1 MQTKTSRD
9 LYRRAQKVLVGGV
22 NSPVRSFQAV
32 GGEPLFISKA
42 KGPIIIDADD
52 NRYIDYVGSWGALIL
67 GHANDTVIQ
76 AVKDSSERGTSYG
89 ASTELEIELAE
100 LIVEAFP
107 SIEMLR
113 FVNSGTEATMS
124 AIRLTRGFTGRSK
137 MVKFEGC
144 YHGHADYLLTKAGSG
159 LATFSLPNS
168 AGVPDSIVKDTIT
181 IPYND
186 VQALEKTFTTFGDEI
201 AGAIVEPIA
210 GNMGVVS
217 GKPEF
222 LGTLR
227 DLTKDHNSLLIFDEV
242 ITGFRVAFG
251 GAQTIYNILP
261 DITCLGKIIGG
272 GLPVG
277 AYGGRAD
284 IMKKVSPLGPVYQAG
299 TLAGN
304 PVAMAA
310 GIATIGQLD
319 DGLYETLELRSR
331 GLADRLE
338 DTATERQIPIVIN
351 RAGSMLGLFF
361 TDKNEIDGYDDVGSC
376 KRELYSEFFW
386 NMLQQGIYLPPSP
399 FETIFV
405 SAAHD
410 DSAIEKTIYSA
421 EASFSRISER
431 R

>member
-42 KGPIIIDADD
+42 KGPIIFDADD

-67 GHANDTVIQ
+67 GHANDAVIQ

-124 AIRLTRGFTGRSK
+124 AIRLARGFTERSK
-137 MVKFEGC
+137 IVKFEGC

-186 VQALEKTFTTFGDEI
+186 VQALEKTFATFGDEI

-217 GKPEF
+217 AKPEF

-277 AYGGRAD
+277 AYGGRAE

-338 DTATERQIPIVIN
+338 DTAAERQIPIVIN

-361 TDKNEIDGYDDVGSC
+361 TDKSEVDGYDDVGSC

-421 EASFSRISER
+421 EVSFSKISER